1 MCRRHSLAAGGL
13 PSLPAPT
20 LSQMRTEGL
29 LDTAMAGACIGAALN
44 SARRGV
50 RGVVPGAVTVSLAI
64 SGVQYVTNSLHIAR
78 LQYLAA
84 QKRDAAVAV
93 TPSTDHEHP
102 PSLISETSS
111 PPPRISS
118 SLSLFDTLKS
128 FSPVK
133 RLTSEEFTALKERGR
148 KENEEKKKGS
158 PGRPNPE
165 G

>member
-1 MCRRHSLAAGGL
+1 MRRRHSLAAGGL

-64 SGVQYVTNSLHIAR
+64 SGVQF
-78 LQYLAA
+78 AA